1 MNFMVNEITK
11 FYLNKG
17 RLFRNDCYE
26 NYYAYICNKN
36 YQQYQQENMEI
47 AVSEKS
53 TKAEILKAYE
63 ALLKNVQQAKAD
75 VPKQIQEE
83 KQKKEILE
91 KVAGITGES
100 IVQSIAGLK
109 SNLGSALD
117 DILQHL
123 SSEFKKLEEIRAA
136 IALEKKSLED
146 LYELSANTDSLA
158 AMLLTQREKKESF
171 ETDMKEKEV
180 AFANEMAEKRVQWE
194 LEKARQKAGEK
205 EYADDLS
212 KRHKREE
219 EEYAYNLKIKRQKE
233 QDDYDTRKFQLE
245 KELIDKK
252 AKFEQEIANREAEL
266 KSAEAGLAELRKNN
280 AEFPVKLEKALKDR
294 GAEITKQ
301 LQTKYEFDIKL
312 MEKQNEA
319 DIRLKDQIIVSL
331 QEKIKEQQA
340 QLKEYT
346 DKANRAEANVKD
358 IAVKAIENASK
369 IRMFPVKPERDDD

>member
-1 MNFMVNEITK
+1 
-11 FYLNKG
+11 
-17 RLFRNDCYE
+17 
-26 NYYAYICNKN
+26 
-36 YQQYQQENMEI
+36 MET

-63 ALLKNVQQAKAD
+63 ALLRNVQQAKAD

-83 KQKKEILE
+83 KQKKETLE

-109 SNLGSALD
+109 SSLGNALD
-117 DILQHL
+117 DILQRL
-123 SSEFKKLEEIRAA
+123 SGEFKKLEEIRAA

-158 AMLLTQREKKESF
+158 AMLLAQKEKKESF
-171 ETDMKEKEV
+171 EKTVKEKEEI
-180 AFANEMAEKRVQWE
+180 FAAEMAEKRAQWE

-205 EYADDLS
+205 EYADDLA
-212 KRHKREE
+212 KRRKREE
-219 EEYAYNLKIKRQKE
+219 EEYAYNQKIRRQKE
-233 QDDYDTRKFQLE
+233 QDEYDTRKFQLE
-245 KELIDKK
+245 KELVDRK

-266 KSAEAGLAELRKNN
+266 KSAEAELAELRKNN
-280 AEFPVKLEKALKDR
+280 AEFPAKQEKALKDR
-294 GAEITKQ
+294 ETEITRL

-319 DIRLKDQIIVSL
+319 DIRLKDQIIASL

-369 IRMFPVKPERDDD
+369 VRMFPVKPEKDDH